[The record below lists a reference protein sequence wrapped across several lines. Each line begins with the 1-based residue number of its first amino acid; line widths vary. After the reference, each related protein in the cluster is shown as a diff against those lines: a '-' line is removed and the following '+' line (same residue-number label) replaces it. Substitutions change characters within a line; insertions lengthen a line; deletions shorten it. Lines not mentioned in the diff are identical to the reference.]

1 MEIAEVKKVK
11 LNVTNIK
18 SVLIRS
24 NKKLRNVEK
33 KKSYLTRRQEEQEKR
48 ILLEKKIETPRKKLK
63 IPLLGK
69 AVGVVRS
76 VWDRIV
82 NFFGWLLAGFIIT
95 RLPQIIENLKKR
107 FAFIKPIW
115 EGAMKTF
122 AIIGNG
128 IGALFSGISSLFNL
142 NKSTK
147 DLQRAESELK
157 NLNSELKGIDRA
169 LGGKGS
175 ETGEEVPTQQNQGT
189 DNNNQSSPVN
199 NNEGTPLG
207 SNLESTGQVMRQAL
221 LKEDNKIQ
229 SKSKKF
235 KEKKTRERINPRLDS
250 KSDRNWKVRR
260 KTAKVVLNQK
270 GPLEKDIPQPQTNT
284 DIIVN
289 NRFSILNPFTW
300 FGRGKST
307 TPGPKNSGVG
317 GNRPP
322 SN

>member
-169 LGGKGS
+169 LGGKSS
-175 ETGEEVPTQQNQGT
+175 ETGEEFPTQQNQGT

-199 NNEGTPLG
+199 NIGESPQGDTLQ
-207 SNLESTGQVMRQAL
+207 SNSEIMRQEL
-221 LKEDNKIQ
+221 LKQDTKIQ
-229 SKSKKF
+229 QKSKKF

-289 NRFSILNPFTW
+289 NRFSILNPLTW

>member
-95 RLPQIIENLKKR
+95 RLPQIIENIRRR

-169 LGGKGS
+169 LGGKSS
-175 ETGEEVPTQQNQGT
+175 ETGEEFPTQQNQGT
-189 DNNNQSSPVN
+189 DNNNQSSPVKWN
-199 NNEGTPLG
+199 NPWEGD
-207 SNLESTGQVMRQAL
+207 NLESTGQVMRQAL

>member
-142 NKSTK
+142 NKTTK

-157 NLNSELKGIDRA
+157 NLNSELKGIDRD
-169 LGGKGS
+169 LKSVGDEKGERS
-175 ETGEEVPTQQNQGT
+175 SSDSSTNVNG
-189 DNNNQSSPVN
+189 NNNQSSPVN

-229 SKSKKF
+229 SKSKKI
-235 KEKKTRERINPRLDS
+235 KEKKHRARINPRLDS
-250 KSDRNWKVRR
+250 KLNGNVKVRQR
-260 KTAKVVLNQK
+260 TPFVVLNQK
-270 GPLEKDIPQPQTNT
+270 GPLEKDQDIPKPDLMVLERTK
-284 DIIVN
+284 VKWW
-289 NRFSILNPFTW
+289 NPLTY
-300 FGRGKST
+300 FGRQSNNN
-307 TPGPKNSGVG
+307 NSDFHSSMDAH
-317 GNRPP
+317 NLA
-322 SN
+322 

>member
-95 RLPQIIENLKKR
+95 RLPQIIENLRRR

-169 LGGKGS
+169 LGGKSS
-175 ETGEEVPTQQNQGT
+175 ETGEEFPTQQNQGT
-189 DNNNQSSPVN
+189 DNNNQSSPVKWN
-199 NNEGTPLG
+199 NPWEGDTLQ
-207 SNLESTGQVMRQAL
+207 SNSEIMRQEL
-221 LKEDNKIQ
+221 LKQDTKIQ
-229 SKSKKF
+229 QKSKKF

-284 DIIVN
+284 DIIVK
-289 NRFSILNPFTW
+289 R
-300 FGRGKST
+300 
-307 TPGPKNSGVG
+307 NSD
-317 GNRPP
+317 NFW
-322 SN
+322 